1 MNNRTPNRGVSL
13 ILVIKGTFLLP
24 VILVIAMISCT
35 KSGTDKD
42 PGVIEPPTLTTT
54 ATTIV
59 TQYTAQSG
67 GYVTSDASAPVTAR
81 GICWGINP
89 GPTTTN

>member
-1 MNNRTPNRGVSL
+1 MTPNIINPKSTNMNNRTPNPGVSL
-13 ILVIKGTFLLP
+13 IPEIKGTFLLP
-24 VILVIAMISCT
+24 VLLVIAMISCT

-42 PGVIEPPTLTTT
+42 PAIITEPALTTT

-67 GYVTSDASAPVTAR
+67 EM
-81 GICWGINP
+81 
-89 GPTTTN
+89 